1 MKRKNEHSFTFN
13 EVRIDPQHQIG
24 MHQQHSWELSYII
37 VGSGTRTI
45 GDTTEPFHCGE
56 LALVPPEIP
65 HCWIFNNYDTDEK
78 GNIINITLTFEN
90 HFLENCTTAFP
101 EMSETIFKIRSI
113 TNAILFQKE
122 KADCIIST
130 LRNMTDESEAE
141 RIASVIRILTLI
153 ATGEELRIIGR
164 HQNQDKN
171 GVILNKIMTYIICNA
186 RRTITIDDISTH
198 IGMNR
203 SSFCIFFKRATGES
217 FVNYLNEVRIEMAC
231 EILKRQHSNISEIGY
246 RCGFNDIPYF
256 NRVFKRLKGIS
267 PKEYRKQQIHISM
280 P

>member
-267 PKEYRKQQIHISM
+267 PKEYRNQQIHISM